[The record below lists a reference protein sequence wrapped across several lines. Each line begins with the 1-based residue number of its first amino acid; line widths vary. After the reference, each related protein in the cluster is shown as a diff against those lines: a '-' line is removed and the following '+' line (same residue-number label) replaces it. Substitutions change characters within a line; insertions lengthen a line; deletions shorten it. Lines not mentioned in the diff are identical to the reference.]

1 MRNSTSAFV
10 GTVHVRT
17 PFIHLLP
24 PLSVSAAPL
33 YCISDALAWLLH
45 SVVRYRRKV
54 VDANLRSSF
63 PDKTDAEIRLI
74 TRRFY
79 RFLSDYFM
87 ETVKLTTTWG
97 GGRCRGACASKGL
110 KRPTRP

>member
-1 MRNSTSAFV
+1 MR
-10 GTVHVRT
+10 VRT

-79 RFLSDYFM
+79 RFLSDYFV
-87 ETVKLTTTWG
+87 ETVKLTTM
-97 GGRCRGACASKGL
+97 GRRQMSRRMRFEGL
-110 KRPTRP
+110 EEADKAWRPDVT

>member
-1 MRNSTSAFV
+1 MERCMYA
-10 GTVHVRT
+10 
-17 PFIHLLP
+17 LLLSIFFLLSLF
-24 PLSVSAAPL
+24 PLRPL

-87 ETVKLTTTWG
+87 ETVKLTTM
-97 GGRCRGACASKGL
+97 GRRQMSRRMRFEGL
-110 KRPTRP
+110 EEADKAMAAGHDVTL